1 MPADHDYPHGDG
13 PCPEEHGD
21 ERPTSDVVIM
31 IIGAVTVAVL
41 AAVVLIGL
49 ANR

>member
-1 MPADHDYPHGDG
+1 MTRYDDPHGDG

-41 AAVVLIGL
+41 MAVILVGL
-49 ANR
+49 MDR